1 MINSY
6 LSYRVQGIYPSK
18 IREVMD
24 KTKELKNQGIEV
36 IDFSIGRPDFDTAKH
51 IKEATKI
58 ALDKGLVHYTASAG
72 TLDLRE
78 AIVYRLKEDFQLI
91 VEPDEIIVTAG
102 ATEANYIATQT
113 ILNSG
118 DEVLVPEPMYV
129 YYSGWS
135 FLGGATIVN
144 FPLDIILKQT
154 ENLEKYI
161 TEKTKL
167 IILTSPHNPT
177 GQVISRQSLEKI
189 ADLAKKYNFLVISD
203 DIYNK
208 MIYDNEEY
216 VSIANFEDMKERTLI
231 VGSLSKT
238 YAMDG
243 WRVGYLIAPK
253 TITKQALKMHQHILS
268 CPNTF
273 VQEGAK
279 VALVSSQECVEKM
292 IHEFDRRRKL
302 MMSYLDNLETPYD
315 RPSGAFYIFPLIR
328 KFGMNSEKFCEYLLD
343 EAKVAVIPGNAFGK
357 LGEGYVRFAY
367 TTSYENIEKGM
378 ERVEKALEKLQVEN
392 R

>member
-1 MINSY
+1 MVDLYVSD
-6 LSYRVQGIYPSK
+6 RVKGIYPSK

-24 KTKELKNQGIEV
+24 KTRYLKNQSIEV
-36 IDFSIGRPDFDTAKH
+36 IDFSIGRPDFDTPEH

-78 AIVYRLKEDFQLI
+78 AIVYRLQEDFQLI

-113 ILNSG
+113 ILNPG
-118 DEVLVPEPMYV
+118 DEVLVPEPMYI

-144 FPLDIILKQT
+144 FPLDIISKQIDS
-154 ENLEKYI
+154 LERYI

-177 GQVISRQSLEKI
+177 GLVISRQSLEKI
-189 ADLAKKYNFLVISD
+189 ADLSKKYNFLVISD

-208 MIYDNEEY
+208 MIYDNVKY
-216 VSIANFEDMKERTLI
+216 ISIAKLDGMKERTLI
-231 VGSLSKT
+231 IGSLSKT

-243 WRVGYLIAPK
+243 WRVGYLVAPK
-253 TITKQALKMHQHILS
+253 SITKQALKMHQHILS

-279 VALVSSQECVEKM
+279 AALLSSQECVEEM
-292 IHEFDRRRKL
+292 VNEFNRRRKL
-302 MMSYLDNLETPYD
+302 MMSYLDDLKCPYNLPE
-315 RPSGAFYIFPLIR
+315 GAFYLFPCIKKYGLSS
-328 KFGMNSEKFCEYLLD
+328 KEFCDYILD
-343 EAKVAVIPGNAFGK
+343 EARVAIVPGDAFGQ
-357 LGEGYVRFAY
+357 LGEGHVRFAY

-378 ERVEKALEKLQVEN
+378 EKVKSALKKL
-392 R
+392 

>member
-1 MINSY
+1 MIKSY
-6 LSYRVQGIYPSK
+6 LSDRVKGIYPSK

-24 KTKELKNQGIEV
+24 KTKHLKNQGIEV
-36 IDFSIGRPDFDTAKH
+36 IDFSIGRPDFDTPKH
-51 IKEATKI
+51 IKEATRI

-72 TLDLRE
+72 TLELRE
-78 AIVYRLKEDFQLI
+78 AIIYRLKEDFQLI

-113 ILNSG
+113 ILNPG

-144 FPLDIILKQT
+144 FPLDIILKKP

-161 TEKTKL
+161 TGKTKL

-177 GQVISRQSLEKI
+177 GQVISCESLEKI
-189 ADLAKKYNFLVISD
+189 ANFAKKYNFFVISD

-208 MIYDNEEY
+208 MIYDNVEY
-216 VSIANFEDMKERTLI
+216 ISIAKFEGMKERTLI
-231 VGSLSKT
+231 IGSLSKT

-253 TITKQALKMHQHILS
+253 AITKQGLKIHQHILS

-279 VALVSSQECVEKM
+279 IALNSSQECVGKM
-292 IHEFDRRRKL
+292 VQEFDRRRKL
-302 MMSYLDNLETPYD
+302 MMSYLDILEFPYD
-315 RPSGAFYIFPLIR
+315 RPEGAFYIFPSIK
-328 KFGMNSEKFCEYLLD
+328 KFGLSSKEFCDYLLK
-343 EAKVAVIPGNAFGK
+343 EARVAVIPGDAFGQ

-367 TTSYENIEKGM
+367 TTSYENIEKG
-378 ERVEKALEKLQVEN
+378 LEKVRSALKKL
-392 R
+392 

>member
-1 MINSY
+1 MVDSY
-6 LSYRVQGIYPSK
+6 LSNRVKGIYPSK

-24 KTKELKNQGIEV
+24 KTRYLKNQGIEV
-36 IDFSIGRPDFDTAKH
+36 IEFSIGRPDFDTPKH

-78 AIVYRLKEDFQLI
+78 AIVNRLKEDSQLI
-91 VEPDEIIVTAG
+91 FEPDEVIVTLGAG
-102 ATEANYIATQT
+102 EANYIATQT
-113 ILNSG
+113 ILNPG
-118 DEVLVPEPMYV
+118 DEVLIPEPMYV

-135 FLGGATIVN
+135 FLGGATVVN
-144 FPLDIILKQT
+144 FPLNIL
-154 ENLEKYI
+154 LEQPEDLERYI

-177 GQVISRQSLEKI
+177 GQVISPQSLEKI
-189 ADLAKKYNFLVISD
+189 ADLSKKYNFLVISD

-208 MIYDNEEY
+208 MIYDDVECIN
-216 VSIANFEDMKERTLI
+216 IARFEGMKERTLLI
-231 VGSLSKT
+231 GSLSKT

-243 WRVGYLIAPK
+243 WRVGYLVASKAI
-253 TITKQALKMHQHILS
+253 IEQALKMHQHILS

-279 VALVSSQECVEKM
+279 TALLSSQGCVEEM
-292 IHEFDRRRKL
+292 VNEFNRRRKL
-302 MMSYLDNLETPYD
+302 MMSCLDDLEIPYD
-315 RPSGAFYIFPLIR
+315 QPKGAFYIFPSIKKYKLSS
-328 KFGMNSEKFCEYLLD
+328 KEFCDYVLD
-343 EAKVAVIPGNAFGK
+343 EARVAIVPGDAFGQ
-357 LGEGYVRFAY
+357 LGEGHVRLAY

-378 ERVEKALEKLQVEN
+378 DKIKSALKKL
-392 R
+392 

>member
-6 LSYRVQGIYPSK
+6 LSDRVQGIYPSK

-36 IDFSIGRPDFDTAKH
+36 IEFSIGRPDFDTPKH

-58 ALDKGLVHYTASAG
+58 ALDKGLVHYTTSAG

-113 ILNSG
+113 ILNPG

-135 FLGGATIVN
+135 FLGGATTVN
-144 FPLDIILKQT
+144 FPLDIILKQP

-161 TEKTKL
+161 TGKTKL

-177 GQVISRQSLEKI
+177 GQIISRQSLEKI
-189 ADLAKKYNFLVISD
+189 ADLSKKYNFLVISD

-208 MIYDNEEY
+208 MIYDNVEY
-216 VSIANFEDMKERTLI
+216 ISIAKFEDMKERTLI
-231 VGSLSKT
+231 IGSLSKT

-243 WRVGYLIAPK
+243 WRVGYLVAPK
-253 TITKQALKMHQHILS
+253 AITKQALKMHQHILS

-273 VQEGAK
+273 VQEGAR
-279 VALVSSQECVEKM
+279 VALSSSQECVGKM
-292 IHEFDRRRKL
+292 VHEFDRRRKL
-302 MMSYLDNLETPYD
+302 MMSYLDDLELPYD
-315 RPSGAFYIFPLIR
+315 QPKGAFYIFPSIK
-328 KFGMNSEKFCEYLLD
+328 KFGLSSEEFCNYLLA
-343 EAKVAVIPGNAFGK
+343 EARVAVVPGDAFGQ
-357 LGEGYVRFAY
+357 LGERYVRFAY
-367 TTSYENIEKGM
+367 TTPYENIEKGM
-378 ERVEKALEKLQVEN
+378 EKVKSALEKL
-392 R
+392 

>member
-1 MINSY
+1 MITSPI
-6 LSYRVQGIYPSK
+6 STRAKGIYPSK

-36 IDFSIGRPDFDTAKH
+36 IEFSIGRPDFDTPKH

-58 ALDKGLVHYTASAG
+58 ALDKGLVHYTTSAG
-72 TLDLRE
+72 TLELRE
-78 AIVYRLKEDFQLI
+78 AIIYRLKEDSQLI
-91 VEPDEIIVTAG
+91 FEPDEIIVTVG
-102 ATEANYIATQT
+102 AAEANYIATQT
-113 ILNSG
+113 ILNPG

-135 FLGGATIVN
+135 FLGGATTVN
-144 FPLDIILKQT
+144 FPLDLLLKQP
-154 ENLEKYI
+154 EDLERYI

-177 GQVISRQSLEKI
+177 GKVISRQSLEKI

-203 DIYNK
+203 EIYNQL
-208 MIYDNEEY
+208 IYDNVECI
-216 VSIANFEDMKERTLI
+216 SIAKFEGMKERTLTI
-231 VGSLSKT
+231 GSLSKT

-253 TITKQALKMHQHILS
+253 PLIEEALKIHQHILS

-273 VQEGAK
+273 VQEGAR
-279 VALVSSQECVEKM
+279 VALSSSQECVGKM
-292 IHEFDRRRKL
+292 VQEFDRRRKL
-302 MMSYLDNLETPYD
+302 MMSYLDDLELPYD
-315 RPSGAFYIFPLIR
+315 QPQGAFYIFPSIK
-328 KFGMNSEKFCEYLLD
+328 KFGLSSEEFCDYLLA
-343 EAKVAVIPGNAFGK
+343 EARVAVIPGDAFGQ
-357 LGEGYVRFAY
+357 LGEGHVRFAY

-378 ERVEKALEKLQVEN
+378 EKVKSALEKL
-392 R
+392 

>member
-1 MINSY
+1 MVDLYVSD
-6 LSYRVQGIYPSK
+6 RVKGIYPSK

-36 IDFSIGRPDFDTAKH
+36 IDFSIGRPDFDTPEH

-78 AIVYRLKEDFQLI
+78 AIVYRLKEDFQI
-91 VEPDEIIVTAG
+91 VVEPDEIIVTAG

-113 ILNSG
+113 ILNPG

-144 FPLDIILKQT
+144 FPLDIISKQ
-154 ENLEKYI
+154 LESLERYI

-177 GQVISRQSLEKI
+177 GQVISCQSLEKI
-189 ADLAKKYNFLVISD
+189 ADLSKKYNFLVISD

-208 MIYDNEEY
+208 MIYDNIEY
-216 VSIANFEDMKERTLI
+216 VSIAKFEGMKERTLI
-231 VGSLSKT
+231 IGSLSKT

-243 WRVGYLIAPK
+243 WRVGYLVAPK
-253 TITKQALKMHQHILS
+253 AITKQALKMHQHILS

-279 VALVSSQECVEKM
+279 AALLSSQECVEEM
-292 IHEFDRRRKL
+292 VNEFNRRRKL
-302 MMSYLDNLETPYD
+302 MMSYLDDLKCPYN
-315 RPSGAFYIFPLIR
+315 PPEGAFYLFPCIKKYGLSS
-328 KFGMNSEKFCEYLLD
+328 KEFCDYVLD
-343 EAKVAVIPGNAFGK
+343 EARVAIVPGDAFGQ
-357 LGEGYVRFAY
+357 LGEEHVRFAY

-378 ERVEKALEKLQVEN
+378 EKIKSALKKL
-392 R
+392 